1 MNKVNSNIEIMRT
14 TGILLYTLCCL
25 LAASCIKNGDDEPLP
40 PNPEPV
46 IETDTTIVYRDTT
59 FMATVTYLQGEW
71 MSEYMGFDPMQN
83 TNTAIRRLLVFRID
97 GSYDSHIQGIN
108 DIQVEDEVAYRE
120 FEHEHGTY
128 TFDADIQQMTYT
140 VEYDSLLNFFTDK
153 LEHNEGKV
161 QQGGGIQKEYKEDI
175 YFSREKEGK
184 RDWIRV
190 DDNLRAPDDHSAR
203 LVYIMKNQ

>member
-1 MNKVNSNIEIMRT
+1 MKKGKTYRMVST
-14 TGILLYTLCCL
+14 ASSILLYTFCCIL
-25 LAASCIKNGDDEPLP
+25 TISCIKNDDDPQP
-40 PNPEPV
+40 PGMEPV
-46 IETDTTIVYRDTT
+46 VEIDTTQVVRDSA
-59 FMATVTYLQGEW
+59 FMATREYMLGEW
-71 MSEYMGFDPMQN
+71 MSEYIGFDPMQN

-108 DIQVEDEVAYRE
+108 DIQVEGEVAYRE

-128 TFDADIQQMTYT
+128 AFDADIQQMTYT